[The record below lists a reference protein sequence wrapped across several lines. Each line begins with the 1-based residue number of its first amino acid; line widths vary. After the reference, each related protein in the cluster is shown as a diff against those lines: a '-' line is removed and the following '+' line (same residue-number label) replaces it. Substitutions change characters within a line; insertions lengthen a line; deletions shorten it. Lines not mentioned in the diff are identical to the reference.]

1 MQRLN
6 ASAEATAEN
15 AEADFHRN
23 EDLYKTKVIDR
34 REYDASDAQAKS
46 SAAAV
51 ESSVKKVAS
60 QEAEIQ
66 LASAQYNTALAAQS
80 QAEAQLRQADLQLSY
95 TKILAPFDGRI
106 TKKSACYRTDIG
118 WMDYR

>member
-1 MQRLN
+1 MPKPI
-6 ASAEATAEN
+6 
-15 AEADFHRN
+15 FHRN

-51 ESSVKKVAS
+51 ESAAKKIPA

-66 LASAQYNTALAAQS
+66 LASAQYNAALAAQH
-80 QAEAQLRQADLQLSY
+80 
-95 TKILAPFDGRI
+95 
-106 TKKSACYRTDIG
+106 
-118 WMDYR
+118 